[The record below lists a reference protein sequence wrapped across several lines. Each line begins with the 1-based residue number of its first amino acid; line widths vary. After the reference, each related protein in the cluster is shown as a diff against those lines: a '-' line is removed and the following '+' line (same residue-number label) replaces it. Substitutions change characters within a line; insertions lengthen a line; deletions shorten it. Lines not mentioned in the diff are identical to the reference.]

1 MSYEF
6 NMVDMGGIDIA
17 TVNGTV
23 VEGLYN
29 KLLEG
34 MDACGN
40 LILYNWKF
48 AEIEIVPSACSILIE
63 DDAIIVNGT
72 IRVDSDDVISLI
84 WADPPPV
91 PVSPLIVNA
100 NGIYTAEPP
109 SSGFNPV
116 TVNVPNPSTV
126 PIVILE
132 NGTYYPP
139 PGAFAFSSV
148 TAQVPVGVSDNDL
161 LFHFDDFT
169 NSGKMNAAFYNKNG
183 YLISDEQSKFGG
195 TSLKV
200 NSSPS
205 TGGAVYFEGGFT
217 LANQD
222 FTLDFWVMQ
231 TASVE
236 DGSCFFA
243 FNYRSFGYYSRNG
256 LNRGVDLASSSGS
269 WAIDRGGLLQDVNIL
284 NSWHHF
290 AVTREGS
297 VFRLFCDGIIEDQFS
312 WAGSFAPMTRLSFGT
327 NANDRTAWR
336 GYIDEF
342 RLKIGEAVWTS
353 DFTPPTEPYT

>member
-23 VEGLYN
+23 VDGLYN

-34 MDACGN
+34 KDTCGN

-48 AEIEIVPSACSILIE
+48 AEIEIVPSACSVLIE
-63 DDAIIVNGT
+63 DEAIIVNGT
-72 IRVDSDDVISLI
+72 IRVSSEDVVSLI
-84 WADPPPV
+84 WADPPPA

-109 SSGFNPV
+109 ASGFNPV
-116 TVNVPNPSTV
+116 TVHVPHPPTV
-126 PIVILE
+126 PIVITE
-132 NGTYYPP
+132 NGTYSPP
-139 PGAFAFSSV
+139 PGVFAFSSV
-148 TAQVPVGVSDNDL
+148 TAKVSGGMSDNDL

-169 NSGKMNAAFYNKNG
+169 NSGKMNAAFYSKTG

-200 NSSPS
+200 NSVPS
-205 TGGAVYFEGGFT
+205 FHAVYFEDGFT
-217 LANQD
+217 IGDRD
-222 FTLDFWVMQ
+222 FTLDFWAYTTSTMLSQ
-231 TASVE
+231 CPISF
-236 DGSCFFA
+236 D
-243 FNYRSFGYYSRNG
+243 YRSLGYYVSSEVK
-256 LNRGVDLASSSGS
+256 RGVSFAYSSGS
-269 WAIDRGGLLQDVNIL
+269 WSYEGDSQVYSLNIL

-290 AVTREGS
+290 AITRSGS
-297 VFRLFCDGIIEDQFS
+297 TFHVFTDGIEEDTFE
-312 WAGSFAPMTRLSFGT
+312 WDHAFAPMTRLSFGT
-327 NANDRTAWR
+327 NSAVEAYWR

-353 DFTPPTEPYT
+353 NFTPPAEPYT

>member
-63 DDAIIVNGT
+63 DEAIIVNGT
-72 IRVDSDDVISLI
+72 VRVSSEDVLSLI

-100 NGIYTAEPP
+100 NGIYKAEPP
-109 SSGFNPV
+109 ASGFNPV
-116 TVNVPNPSTV
+116 TVNVPHPRTV
-126 PIVILE
+126 PIVITE
-132 NGTYYPP
+132 NGIYSPP
-139 PGAFAFSSV
+139 PGVFAFSSV
-148 TAQVPVGVSDNDL
+148 TAKVSGGVSDNDL
-161 LFHFDDFT
+161 LFHFNDFT
-169 NSGKMNAAFYNKNG
+169 NTGKMNAAFYSKTG

-200 NSSPS
+200 DSAPS
-205 TGGAVYFEGGFT
+205 YHAVYFDDGFT
-217 LANQD
+217 IGDRD
-222 FTLDFWVMQ
+222 FTLDFWAYTTNAGLGQ
-231 TASVE
+231 CAISF
-236 DGSCFFA
+236 D
-243 FNYRSFGYYSRNG
+243 YRSLGYYIISGTEREVN
-256 LNRGVDLASSSGS
+256 LAYNSGS
-269 WAIDRGGLLQDVNIL
+269 WSYDPDLPASSIDVL

-290 AVTREGS
+290 AITRSGS
-297 VFRLFCDGIIEDQFS
+297 TFHVFTDGIEEDTFE
-312 WAGSFAPMTRLSFGT
+312 WDHAIAPMTRLSFGT
-327 NANDRTAWR
+327 NSNSEHAWR

-353 DFTPPTEPYT
+353 NFTPPTEPYT